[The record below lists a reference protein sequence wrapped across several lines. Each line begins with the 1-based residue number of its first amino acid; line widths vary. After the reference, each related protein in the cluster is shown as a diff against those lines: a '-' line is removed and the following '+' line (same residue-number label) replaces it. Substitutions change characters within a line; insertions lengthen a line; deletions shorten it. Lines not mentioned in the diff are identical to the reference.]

1 MYFND
6 WKVTI
11 NGKGSHDVVT
21 NEDTLLILQDYQ
33 HVEIALKLV
42 NDTIQVKSLGYGEDV
57 SNKYSLDYNDIDFSM
72 SNFEIE
78 DKTMQQEI
86 TEYLR
91 EIIKSTLKISDFG
104 LVERSHEDKEWKN
117 NITHQEVMNNDLIIK
132 EYIGLVNA

>member
-42 NDTIQVKSLGYGEDV
+42 NDTIQVKSLGYGEDESINQQITINV
-57 SNKYSLDYNDIDFSM
+57 TNLL
-72 SNFEIE
+72 E
-78 DKTMQQEI
+78 DDDE
-86 TEYLR
+86 
-91 EIIKSTLKISDFG
+91 
-104 LVERSHEDKEWKN
+104 
-117 NITHQEVMNNDLIIK
+117 
-132 EYIGLVNA
+132 